1 MLGAIIGD
9 IVGSR
14 YEFNNIKTKQFPLFS
29 NRCFFTDDSVMT
41 LAIAEAVMACD
52 GNYQDLSEK
61 AVEYMQRIGR
71 RYGDCGYGGR
81 FFDWMFS
88 KNPKPYGSYGNGA
101 GMRVSS
107 VAWAARSLE
116 ECIEMSHAVTE
127 VTHNHP
133 EGIKGAEA
141 IAVCTYLAL
150 HGTGKEEI
158 RKYVNDHYYTLDFC
172 LDGIRST
179 YRFNETCMDTI
190 PQAIEAFLEAED
202 FEDAIRNA
210 ISIGGDSD
218 TLGACTGAIAEAFF
232 GIPEWIRDEAQQFL
246 DRQLSDILIDFEDE
260 FPPKIMEQ

>member
-1 MLGAIIGD
+1 M
-9 IVGSR
+9 SR
-14 YEFNNIKTKQFPLFS
+14 
-29 NRCFFTDDSVMT
+29 
-41 LAIAEAVMACD
+41 
-52 GNYQDLSEK
+52 
-61 AVEYMQRIGR
+61 
-71 RYGDCGYGGR
+71 
-81 FFDWMFS
+81 
-88 KNPKPYGSYGNGA
+88 
-101 GMRVSS
+101 
-107 VAWAARSLE
+107 
-116 ECIEMSHAVTE
+116 AVTE

-150 HGTGKEEI
+150 HGAGKEEI
-158 RKYVNDHYYTLDFC
+158 RKYVNDHYYTLDFT
-172 LDGIRST
+172 LDGIRGT

-260 FPPKIMEQ
+260 FPPKITGR

>member
-1 MLGAIIGD
+1 MRTSACG
-9 IVGSR
+9 
-14 YEFNNIKTKQFPLFS
+14 F
-29 NRCFFTDDSVMT
+29 
-41 LAIAEAVMACD
+41 IAE
-52 GNYQDLSEK
+52 
-61 AVEYMQRIGR
+61 
-71 RYGDCGYGGR
+71 
-81 FFDWMFS
+81 
-88 KNPKPYGSYGNGA
+88 
-101 GMRVSS
+101 
-107 VAWAARSLE
+107 SLE
-116 ECIEMSHAVTE
+116 EALELSKRCAA

-133 EGIKGAEA
+133 EGIKGGEA

-150 HGTGKEEI
+150 HGAGKAEI
-158 RKYVNDHYYTLDFC
+158 RRYVNDHYYTLDFT

-190 PQAIEAFLEAED
+190 PRAIEAFLEAED

-260 FPPKIMEQ
+260 FPPKITG